1 MAFAFHDGE
10 RAVQERAG
18 ESAVAVRNASV
29 ITDTVIA
36 GARPFIEKQ
45 VMTAVAARAADG
57 PGNGQIW
64 ASLWFG
70 TPGFLKSPGGRHIE
84 VHTPAAHRDP
94 SDPVWA
100 QMHEEAQLG
109 MLFIEISSRRRYRV
123 NGHVQALDAAQ
134 MQLAIAEAYPNC
146 PKYIQ
151 RRHLRALGD
160 VQPQPDARISRGTE
174 LNADALALLAQADT
188 LFIASGAPAGHLDAS
203 HRGGPPGFVQAVS
216 PTRLRVPDYGGNSLF
231 NTLGNL
237 ALDPACG
244 LVVPDFSSG
253 RLLHLSGRAEVLWNQ
268 PDPQGLTGGTGRFW
282 KFEVRE
288 WLLRD
293 LPAAMEWEYL
303 DASPFIPVPSS
314 LSTIAS

>member
-1 MAFAFHDGE
+1 MAFSFHDGE

-18 ESAVAVRNASV
+18 ESAVALRNASV
-29 ITDTVIA
+29 IADTVIA

-45 VMTAVAARAADG
+45 AMAAVAARAADG
-57 PGNGQIW
+57 TMW

-70 TPGFLKSPGGRHIE
+70 TPGFLKSPEGRHIE
-84 VHTPAAHRDP
+84 VHTPEPLRDP

-100 QMHEEAQLG
+100 QMHEEARLG
-109 MLFIEISSRRRYRV
+109 LLFIEISTRRRYRV
-123 NGHVQALDAAQ
+123 NGHVRALDAAQ
-134 MQLAIAEAYPNC
+134 LQLAIDEAYPNC

-160 VQPQPDARISRGTE
+160 VQNTQSARVSRGTA
-174 LNADALALLAQADT
+174 LDAEGLALLAEADT
-188 LFIASGAPAGHLDAS
+188 LFIASGAPGGHLDAS
-203 HRGGPPGFVQAVS
+203 HRGGPPGFVQALS
-216 PTRLRVPDYGGNSLF
+216 PSRLRVPDYGGNSLF

-244 LVVPDFSSG
+244 LVLPDFAGG

-282 KFEVRE
+282 EFEVRE
-288 WLLRD
+288 WVLRD
-293 LPAAMEWEYL
+293 LPSAMEWEYL

-314 LSTIAS
+314 LPSAAS